1 MISFQTYQKIQEHK
15 AYGASMLR
23 TSQFMGLSYN
33 TVYKWWDLTE
43 EDFHAFEDSH
53 EFVLDNYRQ
62 YFIEQ
67 LKITP
72 QMNNTLLYK
81 RLKDDFGDEI
91 EVPMSTFHRYIK
103 NLREQTG
110 YVKPQRQTGLR
121 EDPPP
126 GYEAQ
131 VDYGQ
136 NVMKS
141 MYGNNI
147 RVYFFCMVLSYS
159 RMKFVYFS
167 PEPFDAE
174 KTIEAHMFAFKYFG
188 GRPQMIVYDQDRCL
202 CMDENFGEVI
212 FVPAFEGFVRETGF
226 SVYLCRKHDPQTKG
240 RVENAVGTVKRDF
253 LDGRI
258 YHGCD
263 ELNMSCLAWLDG
275 FGNGQVNERTRKI
288 PREMFRNEYMKLQH
302 VHERKN
308 RDVAVLTPD
317 KNVIE
322 FQKNSY
328 ELPAAKLHADD
339 RIRAEKH
346 GRTLLIYHALT
357 NDVIFKYMIPDG
369 EGNTVTLPKPEKVQ
383 SIEEELLIEYK
394 KYSVA
399 KEFFVKLRKQSPRY
413 VYPQCNRIR
422 RLQKYYTEEQ
432 IVDGFVFCVK
442 GDNCSVKELCSYLL
456 YRHGDDV
463 ARKFIPAQTF
473 RHYKDRAE
481 EIREVMIRGN
491 SE

>member
-15 AYGASMLR
+15 IYGASMLK
-23 TSQFMGLSYN
+23 TSQILELSYN

-43 EDFHAFEDSH
+43 EDFYSFQNQH
-53 EFVLDNYRQ
+53 EFILDNYRQ

-81 RLKDDFGDEI
+81 RMIDTFGDVG
-91 EVPMSTFHRYIK
+91 VPVSTFQRYIK

-110 YVKPQRQTGLR
+110 YVKPQRQTGMR

-136 NVMKS
+136 YVMKS
-141 MYGNNI
+141 MYGNNA

-159 RMKFVYFS
+159 RMRFVYFS

-174 KTIEAHMFAFKYFG
+174 RTIEAHRYAFKYFG

-202 CMDENFGEVI
+202 CVSENFGEVI
-212 FVPAFEGFVRETGF
+212 FVKEFEDFVRETGF
-226 SVYLCRKHDPQTKG
+226 SVYLCHGHDPQTKG
-240 RVENAVGTVKRDF
+240 RVESTVGIVKHDF

-258 YHGCD
+258 YHGID
-263 ELNMSCLAWLDG
+263 ELNMAALSWLDG
-275 FGNGQVNERTRKI
+275 FGNGMIHDRTKKS
-288 PREMFRNEYMKLQH
+288 PREMFREESPKLQH
-302 VHERKN
+302 VYERKN
-308 RDVAVLTPD
+308 VDVQVLAPE
-317 KNVIE
+317 KNAIE
-322 FQKNSY
+322 FQKNWY
-328 ELPAAKLHADD
+328 ELPTGKLGNGE
-339 RIRAEKH
+339 RVRAEKH

-357 NDVIFKYMIPDG
+357 NDLICKHRIPEG
-369 EGNTVTLPKPEKVQ
+369 EGNSISLPKTEKVL
-383 SIEEELLIEYK
+383 SIEEELILHYK

-399 KEFFVKLRKQSPRY
+399 KDFFTKLRKRSPRY

-422 RLQKYYTEEQ
+422 RLQKYYTEAQ
-432 IVDGFVFCVK
+432 IVEGFEFCV
-442 GDNCSVKELCSYLL
+442 DEDICSVTELCSYLIC
-456 YRHGDDV
+456 RHGEET
-463 ARKFIPAQTF
+463 ARRFIAVHTF
-473 RHYKDRAE
+473 RHYKERAE
-481 EIREVMIRGN
+481 EIREEVGKWQR
-491 SE
+491 

>member
-23 TSQFMGLSYN
+23 TSQIMGLSYN
-33 TVYKWWDLTE
+33 TVYKWWELTE
-43 EDFHAFEDSH
+43 EDFHTFESSH

-67 LKITP
+67 LKVTP

-91 EVPMSTFHRYIK
+91 EVPISTFHRYIK

-110 YVKPQRQTGLR
+110 YVKPQRKTGLR
-121 EDPPP
+121 EDLEP

-136 NVMKS
+136 YVMKS

-202 CMDENFGEVI
+202 CIDENFGEIV
-212 FVPAFEGFVRETGF
+212 FVKEFEDFVRETGF
-226 SVYLCRKHDPQTKG
+226 SIYLCRKHDPQTKG

-263 ELNMSCLAWLDG
+263 ELNMSCLVWLDG
-275 FGNGQVNERTRKI
+275 LGNGQVNERTRKI
-288 PREMFRNEYMKLQH
+288 PRDMFRNEYMKLQH
-302 VHERKN
+302 VAERKN
-308 RDVAVLTPD
+308 REVVVLTPD
-317 KNVIE
+317 KNVID

-328 ELPAAKLHADD
+328 ELPADKLHADD
-339 RIRAEKH
+339 RVRAEKH
-346 GRTLLIYHALT
+346 GRTLLVYHALT
-357 NDVIFKYMIPDG
+357 NDLICKHVIPDG
-369 EGNTVTLPKPEKVQ
+369 EGNIITLPKPEKVQ

-394 KYSVA
+394 EYPVT
-399 KEFFVKLRKQSPRY
+399 KEFFTRLRKRSPRY
-413 VYPQCNRIR
+413 VYPQCNQIR

-432 IVDGFVFCVK
+432 IIYGLVFWLK
-442 GDNCSVKELCSYLL
+442 GYNCSVKELCSYLL
-456 YRHGDDV
+456 YRHGEET

-491 SE
+491 SD

>member
-1 MISFQTYQKIQEHK
+1 M
-15 AYGASMLR
+15 
-23 TSQFMGLSYN
+23 
-33 TVYKWWDLTE
+33 
-43 EDFHAFEDSH
+43 
-53 EFVLDNYRQ
+53 
-62 YFIEQ
+62 
-67 LKITP
+67 
-72 QMNNTLLYK
+72 
-81 RLKDDFGDEI
+81 
-91 EVPMSTFHRYIK
+91 
-103 NLREQTG
+103 
-110 YVKPQRQTGLR
+110 
-121 EDPPP
+121 
-126 GYEAQ
+126 
-131 VDYGQ
+131 
-136 NVMKS
+136 
-141 MYGNNI
+141 
-147 RVYFFCMVLSYS
+147 
-159 RMKFVYFS
+159 
-167 PEPFDAE
+167 
-174 KTIEAHMFAFKYFG
+174 
-188 GRPQMIVYDQDRCL
+188 
-202 CMDENFGEVI
+202 
-212 FVPAFEGFVRETGF
+212 
-226 SVYLCRKHDPQTKG
+226 
-240 RVENAVGTVKRDF
+240 ENAVGTVKRDF

-328 ELPAAKLHADD
+328 ELPADKLHADD

-442 GDNCSVKELCSYLL
+442 GDNCSVKELCS
-456 YRHGDDV
+456 
-463 ARKFIPAQTF
+463 
-473 RHYKDRAE
+473 
-481 EIREVMIRGN
+481 
-491 SE
+491 

>member
-15 AYGASMLR
+15 AYGASMLK
-23 TSQFMGLSYN
+23 TSQMMNLSYN

-43 EDFHAFEDSH
+43 EDFNAFQSQH

-62 YFIEQ
+62 YFLEQ

-72 QMNNTLLYK
+72 QMNNTLLFK
-81 RLKDDFGDEI
+81 RLINDFGDI
-91 EVPMSTFHRYIK
+91 GVPVSTFQRYIK
-103 NLREQTG
+103 RLREQTG
-110 YVKPQRQTGLR
+110 YLKPQRQTGLR
-121 EDPPP
+121 DNPPP

-136 NVMKS
+136 YVLKS
-141 MYGNNI
+141 MYGNNV

-174 KTIEAHMFAFKYFG
+174 STIEAHMYAFKYFG

-202 CMDENFGEVI
+202 CIDENFGEII
-212 FVPAFEGFVRETGF
+212 FVKEFEDFVRDVGF
-226 SVYLCRKHDPQTKG
+226 SIYLCRKNDPQTKG
-240 RVENAVGTVKRDF
+240 RVENAVSTVKRDF

-275 FGNGQVNERTRKI
+275 FGNGQINERTKKT
-288 PREMFRNEYMKLQH
+288 PRDMFVNEYMKLQH
-302 VHERKN
+302 VYERKN
-308 RDVAVLTPD
+308 RDVLVLTPD

-322 FQKNSY
+322 FQKNIY
-328 ELPAAKLHADD
+328 ELPAGKVSDKD

-346 GRTLLIYHALT
+346 GKTLLIYHALT
-357 NDVIFKYMIPDG
+357 NDLICKHMIPDG
-369 EGNTVTLPKPEKVQ
+369 EGNSVTLPNPQKIL
-383 SIEEELLIEYK
+383 SIEEELLIDYK
-394 KYSVA
+394 DYPVA
-399 KEFFVKLRKQSPRY
+399 KEFFTKLRKRSPRY

-422 RLQKYYTEEQ
+422 RLQKHYTEEQ
-432 IVDGFVFCVK
+432 IVDGFSFCVK
-442 GDNCSVKELCSYLL
+442 EDVCSVKELCSYFI
-456 YRHGDDV
+456 YRYGEEK
-463 ARKFIPAQTF
+463 ARAFIPVHTF
-473 RHYKDRAE
+473 RHYKERAD
-481 EIREVMIRGN
+481 EIREEVLNGN
-491 SE
+491 GN